1 MVAEGERWHARP
13 SGNMTL
19 SVVSST
25 GEQILRVGMLSQGTM
40 RAGLSGNRLARAL
53 NDLSLAAGM
62 PELLS
67 GSSPPNSPARTPGI
81 APCPGK
87 WMRATAAQRA
97 PLLPERQ

>member
-67 GSSPPNSPARTPGI
+67 GASPPGLPRPDAGHSP
-81 APCPGK
+81 
-87 WMRATAAQRA
+87 
-97 PLLPERQ
+97 LPWEVDESYRSTTCTTVA